1 MFSSMLFLLCF
12 YVQIPKFCISCVTGN
27 PPADKWI
34 SSWILDPYN
43 QDRKVLM
50 LDTDIP
56 FNEAKLFKEERRK
69 KGKYLFTDVCP
80 CSIQVDLDLQ
90 VLQKVLQ
97 YNDNNNKTYFLF
109 YHD

>member
-1 MFSSMLFLLCF
+1 MQALYFIDMIYNRARPWGHYML
-12 YVQIPKFCISCVTGN
+12 QEN

-34 SSWILDPYN
+34 SSWILDPYD
-43 QDRKVLM
+43 QDRKVLLWTLTFLFM
-50 LDTDIP
+50 
-56 FNEAKLFKEERRK
+56 KLNYQRRRRK

-80 CSIQVDLDLQ
+80 CSIQADLDLQ

-97 YNDNNNKTYFLF
+97 YNEKQQQQYFLL